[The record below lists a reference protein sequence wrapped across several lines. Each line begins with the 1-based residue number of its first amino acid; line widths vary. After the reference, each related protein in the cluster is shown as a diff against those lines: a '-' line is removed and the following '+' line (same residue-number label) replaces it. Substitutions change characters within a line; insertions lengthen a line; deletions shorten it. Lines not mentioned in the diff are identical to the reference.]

1 MLIIIHVGCITKY
14 YYYSIGQYS
23 PVIQRGRHLGRNVQS
38 TSRLEVPHKYH
49 PSPLHN
55 NRSQPRSTSSSPSTS
70 THSSPCNTPISPR
83 SPVYIGGYAAVPVI
97 FMDDSM
103 EDDDEIEDDYRRNCD
118 RLNSEED
125 YMYTSSRGSSI
136 NDISDESR
144 LGVARGLRPP
154 PQVVSAQS
162 LPNLLMVDQS
172 DGGSGMIES
181 SSGDMYT
188 NSENNLQS
196 WIRKESLINTLST
209 ADSRTSTLVES
220 ALVSIISEECIG

>member
-1 MLIIIHVGCITKY
+1 MLFCA
-14 YYYSIGQYS
+14 GQYS
-23 PVIQRGRHLGRNVQS
+23 PVIQRGRHLGRSTQS
-38 TSRLEVPHKYH
+38 ASHLEVPHKYN

-55 NRSQPRSTSSSPSTS
+55 TCNHSHPRSTSSSPSTS
-70 THSSPCNTPISPR
+70 TQSSASNTPVSPR
-83 SPVYIGGYAAVPVI
+83 SPMDVHVMDYPQYGGGHPSVSSVPVI

-103 EDDDEIEDDYRRNCD
+103 EEEEMEDDYERHRD
-118 RLNSEED
+118 RLTSEED
-125 YMYTSSRGSSI
+125 YNYSRDSSV
-136 NDISDESR
+136 NDISDEGR
-144 LGVARGLRPP
+144 LGGGGSRGLRPP

-172 DGGSGMIES
+172 DGLSVMAES
-181 SSGDMYT
+181 SSSDLYT

-220 ALVSIISEECIG
+220 ALVSFKLFDIGG